1 MTPTCPPHYT
11 CTFSPKNPPHYWAHW
26 YDGGWGI
33 IVAILALIA
42 LVTICCACAYW
53 WSEARRR
60 KLEYAQR
67 ERDRQQS
74 LALEEQ
80 WTMQIDA
87 AKGNPEMLKMVRE
100 MQQRA
105 RY

>member
-11 CTFSPKNPPHYWAHW
+11 CTFTPKNAPHYWVHW
-26 YDGGWGI
+26 WDGGWGI

-60 KLEYAQR
+60 KQEYNER
-67 ERDRQQS
+67 ERERQNS
-74 LALEEQ
+74 LAVAEQ
-80 WTMQIDA
+80 QTVQIDA
-87 AKGNPEMLKMVRE
+87 AKGDPEMLKMVQE
-100 MQQRA
+100 MQRA
-105 RY
+105 NR